1 MSSPLQYVLSSDLS
15 TCTSRVGLKR
25 EENMH
30 TRHVEVRRWKEFRR
44 SVGHLDDDRTTTCS
58 ESVTEENDKQS
69 LIDLETDTKT

>member
-1 MSSPLQYVLSSDLS
+1 
-15 TCTSRVGLKR
+15 
-25 EENMH
+25 MH

-69 LIDLETDTKT
+69 LIDLETDTKTKRHTQRQRDIYSDRDI